1 MQREVENS
9 TTLLNPLKNEAIK
22 LSSFVALIEILR
34 IDNPR
39 IIDTVVSDLAARL
52 CDVHHKWES
61 ADARQRVIST
71 DALLRDMM
79 NRLSGHHPADP
90 NLVNT
95 VRKEVKHGIRKG

>member
-39 IIDTVVSDLAARL
+39 IIDTVVYDLAARL
-52 CDVHHKWES
+52 CDVHHNWES

-71 DALLRDMM
+71 DALLRDTM
-79 NRLSGHHPADP
+79 NRLSGHRPADP
-90 NLVNT
+90 NLINI